1 MMMILMMMILMMMIL
16 IMILIITIM
25 MILMMMILIITIMMI
40 PTMIPMLLIMILPMI
55 PMLLIMI
62 LPITPNTPTTPASAT
77 SPALATCANRPNAT
91 SRSAPSAPPNKPSK
105 KPLPSSPTIAPS
117 RPLPASPPPPLLPP
131 NSGSNAPSSSPKR
144 SLVPSFSKTISSS
157 SNPFPTTKTA
167 IWRRFSVSTARA
179 VSSVFPSNKPAPDS
193 SPSRRPVS
201 SRPTTTAIR
210 VSKSVFPPIFIQLLG
225 VSQALLQLKAC
236 ILRQKRILAA
246 DLRRNTSS
254 ASSASSRGSF
264 ARPGVTSGGPAT
276 YLFGPRQRRALVF
289 PPFSAN
295 VGLTASAMKPPSSK
309 RPPCRSPSQAV
320 RNSRQDPFSRFPNR
334 YRFPA
339 VFLQILLTMSRAI
352 VTWCARDTS
361 LPREERV
368 NALWRVWLAVSLTE
382 PRKSV
387 AEQALLEAFRL
398 QRQHR
403 DVLRGDG
410 GVAFSYYASL
420 WENRGNAI

>member
-1 MMMILMMMILMMMIL
+1 MPPLARFPRRR
-16 IMILIITIM
+16 
-25 MILMMMILIITIMMI
+25 
-40 PTMIPMLLIMILPMI
+40 PTNPRKSPCPPLRPLRR
-55 PMLLIMI
+55 
-62 LPITPNTPTTPASAT
+62 
-77 SPALATCANRPNAT
+77 PALSPRHPRLPF
-91 SRSAPSAPPNKPSK
+91 SRQTLA
-105 KPLPSSPTIAPS
+105 
-117 RPLPASPPPPLLPP
+117 RMRSPPLR
-131 NSGSNAPSSSPKR
+131 NAR
-144 SLVPSFSKTISSS
+144 S
-157 SNPFPTTKTA
+157 FP
-167 IWRRFSVSTARA
+167 
-179 VSSVFPSNKPAPDS
+179 
-193 SPSRRPVS
+193 PSRRRSPAPPIH
-201 SRPTTTAIR
+201 SRRPKRLSGAASPFPPRALSLLSFPPTSPRRILRLRADLSPAGR
-210 VSKSVFPPIFIQLLG
+210 RPLQSGSPSPFFPPIFTQLLG

-246 DLRRNTSS
+246 DLRRNASS

-309 RPPCRSPSQAV
+309 RPPCRSPSQTV

-420 WENRGNAI
+420 WENRGNAT